1 MTEHEIRINEET
13 ATTASNQQVTNTE
26 TNNNTSLTLFH
37 SSSIIDRKSKFVAH
51 AKKVLSK
58 EGAES
63 FWREVQATEKG
74 ATHNILAFRIQLSD
88 GTIIEEYNDDGETYA
103 GNRVLTLLKTLDAK
117 NVVVV
122 VTRWFGGQLLG
133 PIRFDHILKC
143 SREVLDKGSLI
154 NTNKPLTSINK
165 RVGYSTNSIIVN
177 GCQRGNPVLQ
187 FIRNVPWEF
196 GDIVPDYV
204 VGQTT
209 CALFLSLRY
218 HRLHPEYIYN
228 RMDKLVHSYVLRIL
242 LVLVDTD
249 SHKES
254 IRELTKI
261 CVINNFTMILS
272 WSSEEAGRY
281 LETYKVFEH
290 KPPDLIME
298 KIEND
303 YLSKLTHCMT
313 QIRFVNKTDVVT
325 LASTFGSLKNIMEAT
340 PEDMSI
346 CPGIG
351 EQKVKK
357 IQDAFEQPFSVLKK
371 RSSKH
376 KEKEIVLN
384 DEQDI
389 L

>member
-1 MTEHEIRINEET
+1 MHEEMQLDVRESTGTTSVREET
-13 ATTASNQQVTNTE
+13 GIESTSNEDNALP
-26 TNNNTSLTLFH
+26 TSFH

-51 AKKVLSK
+51 AKKVTTK
-58 EGAES
+58 EEAEA
-63 FWREVQATEKG
+63 FWRKIQSTEKG
-74 ATHNILAFRIQLSD
+74 ATHNVLAYRIQSAD
-88 GTIIEEYNDDGETYA
+88 GPFIEEYHDDGETYA
-103 GNRVLTLLKTLDAK
+103 GNRVLTLLKTIDAK

-133 PIRFDHILKC
+133 PIRFEHILKC
-143 SREVLDKGSLI
+143 SREVLDKGLFI
-154 NTNKPLTSINK
+154 NTTKSSVTINK
-165 RVGYSTNSIIVN
+165 RAGYTTNSIIVN
-177 GCQRGNPVLQ
+177 GCQRGNPILQ

-228 RMDKLVHSYVLRIL
+228 RIDKLVNSYVLRIL

-281 LETYKVFEH
+281 LETYKAFEH
-290 KPPDLIME
+290 KSPDLIME
-298 KIEND
+298 KIENN
-303 YLSKLTHCMT
+303 YLSKLIHCMT
-313 QIRFVNKTDVVT
+313 HIRSVNKIDVVT
-325 LASTFGSLKNIMEAT
+325 LASTFGSLKGIMKAA

-351 EQKVKK
+351 QKNTRN
-357 IQDAFEQPFSVLKK
+357 F
-371 RSSKH
+371 
-376 KEKEIVLN
+376 
-384 DEQDI
+384 
-389 L
+389 

>member
-1 MTEHEIRINEET
+1 MREEMQIDVKE
-13 ATTASNQQVTNTE
+13 STE
-26 TNNNTSLTLFH
+26 TTLVTGVDSASDKDNALPTSFH

-51 AKKVLSK
+51 AKKATTK
-58 EGAES
+58 EEAES
-63 FWREVQATEKG
+63 FWRKIQSTEKG
-74 ATHNILAFRIQLSD
+74 ATHNVLAYRIQSSD
-88 GTIIEEYNDDGETYA
+88 GSFIEEYHDDGETYA
-103 GNRVLTLLKTLDAK
+103 GNRVLTLLKTLEAK

-133 PIRFDHILKC
+133 PIRFEHILKC
-143 SREVLDKGSLI
+143 SREVLDKGLLL
-154 NTNKPLTSINK
+154 NTNKSFTTINK
-165 RVGYSTNSIIVN
+165 RAGYTTNSIIVN
-177 GCQRGNPVLQ
+177 GCQRGNPLLQ

-218 HRLHPEYIYN
+218 QRLHPEYIYN
-228 RMDKLVHSYVLRIL
+228 RIDKLVNSYALRIL

-281 LETYKVFEH
+281 LETYKAFEH
-290 KPPDLIME
+290 KSPELIME
-298 KIEND
+298 KIENN

-313 QIRFVNKTDVVT
+313 HIRSVNKTDVVT
-325 LASTFGSLKNIMEAT
+325 LASTFGSLKDIMEAA

-351 EQKVKK
+351 EQKVKR
-357 IQDAFEQPFSVLKK
+357 IQETFEQQFS
-371 RSSKH
+371 
-376 KEKEIVLN
+376 
-384 DEQDI
+384 
-389 L
+389 